1 MGPTNR
7 VDSETARDPEK
18 CPGKWWTPVRAEP
31 VQLRLHKLQA
41 AARDLESTLR
51 DPEHWTCEYSGQCC
65 FHQARH
71 PSSWRHD
78 EAVNASARRPFEHWL
93 CEFQSGLRQKR
104 FLR

>member
-18 CPGKWWTPVRAEP
+18 SPAKWWTPVRAEP
-31 VQLRLHKLQA
+31 DPLHLHKLQA

-51 DPEHWTCEYSGQCC
+51 DPAHWTCEYSGQFC
-65 FHQARH
+65 FHQVRP
-71 PSSWRHD
+71 PSSWRHA
-78 EAVNASARRPFEHWL
+78 EAVNASARQPFERGL
-93 CEFQSGLRQKR
+93 CEFQAGLHPKK